1 MPMVRAPQK
10 RLEQML
16 PRLKGAAE
24 AAHGGIELQARI
36 DQT

>member
-1 MPMVRAPQK
+1 MPMVCAPQK

-16 PRLKGAAE
+16 PRLEVAAE
-24 AAHGGIELQARI
+24 AAHGGIELQALV